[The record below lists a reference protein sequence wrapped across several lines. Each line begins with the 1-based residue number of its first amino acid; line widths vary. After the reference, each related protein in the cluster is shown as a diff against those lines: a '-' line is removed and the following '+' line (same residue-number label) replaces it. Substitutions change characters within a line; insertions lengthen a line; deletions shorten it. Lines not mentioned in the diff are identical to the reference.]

1 VGPVPWWAERAD
13 SVGQVAIVDARG
25 DPPPIEAI
33 EVAAAILRAGG
44 IAGVPTDTVYGLAAD
59 PFRAGATDRLF
70 KVKRRPRTF
79 ELPVL
84 VADVEQ
90 ALTLAVASAV
100 PPAASRLMARFW
112 PGPLTVVLPR
122 RPDLNAD
129 LGSDDA
135 TIGIRC
141 PDHPVPL
148 ALCRAI
154 GPIATTSANRHG
166 EAPATTAFGLA
177 EALGSCV
184 EVVLD
189 GGPCIGSPS
198 TVVDCTGAQP
208 HLLREGRLPWDEVL
222 AVAAGATS

>member
-1 VGPVPWWAERAD
+1 
-13 SVGQVAIVDARG
+13 VAIVDARG
-25 DPPPIEAI
+25 DPPPTEAI
-33 EVAAAILRAGG
+33 AAAAAILRAGG

-70 KVKRRPRTF
+70 KIKRRPRTF

-84 VADVEQ
+84 VADMEQ
-90 ALTLAVASAV
+90 ALTLAVAGAI
-100 PPAASRLMARFW
+100 PPVAERLMVRFW

-135 TIGIRC
+135 TIGVRC
-141 PDHPVPL
+141 PNHPVPL

-166 EAPATTAFGLA
+166 EPPATTAPELA

-189 GGPCIGSPS
+189 GGPCTGNPS
-198 TVVDCTGAQP
+198 TVVDCTGAEP
-208 HLLREGRLPWDEVL
+208 RLLREGRLSWDEVL
-222 AVAAGATS
+222 SVATGTTG

>member
-1 VGPVPWWAERAD
+1 MAV
-13 SVGQVAIVDARG
+13 VDARG
-25 DPPPIEAI
+25 DPPPARAIEA
-33 EVAAAILRAGG
+33 AAAILRAGG

-90 ALTLAVASAV
+90 ALSLATTV
-100 PPAASRLMARFW
+100 PAGAERLMARFW
-112 PGPLTVVLPR
+112 PGALTVVLPR

-135 TIGIRC
+135 TIGLRC

-148 ALCRAI
+148 ALCRVV

-166 EAPATTAFGLA
+166 EDPVTTALELA
-177 EALGSCV
+177 EQLGPSV
-184 EVVLD
+184 EVILD
-189 GGPCIGSPS
+189 AGPCRGSPS
-198 TVVDCTGAQP
+198 TVVDCTGAEP
-208 HLLREGRLPWDEVL
+208 HLLRPGRVPWEEVQ
-222 AVAAGATS
+222 AAY

>member
-1 VGPVPWWAERAD
+1 
-13 SVGQVAIVDARG
+13 VAIVDARG
-25 DPPPIEAI
+25 DPPPTEAI
-33 EVAAAILRAGG
+33 AAAAAILRAGG

-70 KVKRRPRTF
+70 KIKRRPRTF

-84 VADVEQ
+84 VADMEQ
-90 ALTLAVASAV
+90 ALTLAVAGAI
-100 PPAASRLMARFW
+100 PPVAERLMVRFW

-135 TIGIRC
+135 TIGVRC
-141 PDHPVPL
+141 PNHPVPL

-166 EAPATTAFGLA
+166 EPPATTAPELA

-189 GGPCIGSPS
+189 GGQCTGNPS
-198 TVVDCTGAQP
+198 TVVDCTGAEP
-208 HLLREGRLPWDEVL
+208 RLLREGRLSWDEVL
-222 AVAAGATS
+222 SVATGTTG

>member
-1 VGPVPWWAERAD
+1 
-13 SVGQVAIVDARG
+13 VAIIDARG
-25 DPPPIEAI
+25 DPPPLAAI
-33 EVAAAILRAGG
+33 DAAAAILRAGG

-84 VADVEQ
+84 VADVDQ
-90 ALTLAVASAV
+90 ALTLAAAV
-100 PPAASRLMARFW
+100 PVAAARLMERFW

-135 TIGIRC
+135 TIGVRC
-141 PDHPVPL
+141 PNHPVPL
-148 ALCRAI
+148 ALCRAV
-154 GPIATTSANRHG
+154 GPMATTSANRHG
-166 EAPATTAFGLA
+166 EEPLTTALELA
-177 EALGSCV
+177 QRLGPSV

-189 GGPCIGSPS
+189 CGPCCGSPS
-198 TVVDCTGAQP
+198 TVVDCTGADP
-208 HLLREGRLPWDEVL
+208 HLIRHGRLSWEAVL
-222 AVAAGATS
+222 AAL